1 MCEVSETVKNV
12 VSSLKDNPVFR
23 MSLASKELFH
33 SNMLAWL
40 LESQNIDG
48 LADIFAPCDDKG
60 NKLKDFKVLTVLRE
74 KSHFDL
80 IIVFL
85 PKDDYDSINNEDLL
99 EIKDLFLNYRQPSN
113 IELLKQL
120 QNDFRFA
127 VVENKFKSIPNKEQL
142 EKYDGKN
149 EICFI
154 AVKEP
159 QENRK
164 RRKTLFPIVL
174 KGENTS
180 RYLMA
185 PKLALDNFEKHQE
198 CQKWLPLPY
207 EKILNVLQSKIDDT
221 AEDFTAQFIK
231 CYVDFLDN
239 MLQLTTDIE
248 EKLKPTDNPAFPNPE
263 DIRELKKI
271 RIHDFYEKLW
281 FSVLLNRIEITNE
294 DKIKKGSGYTNA
306 LGLLDFKFI
315 GCSDLV
321 WYGIQI
327 QNKQLRIV
335 VEPKWGNKW
344 QGEYPK
350 KQINKYCDDILN
362 LMNEQLLNEQ
372 QPYTAFEFKNTKDL
386 CSFGDFKYKYI
397 PLYSDISIKNLESM
411 INKAW
416 TAIRNSTLKNL
427 TLSQQND
434 NENIQ

>member
-1 MCEVSETVKNV
+1 MCEVSKIVEELRK
-12 VSSLKDNPVFR
+12 NPVFR

-40 LESQNIDG
+40 LESCDSDDNLLSEIAKA
-48 LADIFAPCDDKG
+48 LARLFMPKQDSE
-60 NKLKDFKVLTVLRE
+60 KDYKVLTVLRE
-74 KSHFDL
+74 KSHLDL

-85 PKDDYDSINNEDLL
+85 PDNNDFKDDWAEIEGIFQNSYSENRDLL
-99 EIKDLFLNYRQPSN
+99 EKLEKSC
-113 IELLKQL
+113 
-120 QNDFRFA
+120 RFV
-127 VVENKFKSIPNKEQL
+127 VVENKFKSIPSKEQL
-142 EKYDGKN
+142 EKYDKVIEKGIWFEVFK
-149 EICFI
+149 
-154 AVKEP
+154 VTK
-159 QENRK
+159 
-164 RRKTLFPIVL
+164 KTKFSIVL
-174 KGENTS
+174 NEENTT

-185 PKLALDNFEKHQE
+185 PQVALENFKEYQKCQE
-198 CQKWLPLPY
+198 CRERPKWLPLPY
-207 EKILNVLQSKIDDT
+207 EKIWNVLQSKIDDT
-221 AEDFTAQFIK
+221 AEDFTATFIK
-231 CYVDFLDN
+231 HYANFLEN
-239 MLQLTTDIE
+239 MLKLTEDIE
-248 EKLKPTDNPAFPNPE
+248 KKLRSTDNPAFPKPE

-281 FSVLLNRIEITNE
+281 FSVLLNRIEITNEDKIE

-350 KQINKYCDDILN
+350 KQIIDYCQDILK
-362 LMNEQLLNEQ
+362 LMNEQ

-397 PLYSDISIKNLESM
+397 PLTNNISIKNLEG
-411 INKAW
+411 IVNKAW
-416 TAIRNSTLKNL
+416 TAILNSTLKNL